1 MGVQRRRMGRGVGAG
16 RRRAAP
22 SCGALVCA
30 SVAAAT
36 VEEAL
41 ALMAQAKREGADVA
55 ELRLD
60 LLDAARFDAGRDLPA
75 LLAARPLPV
84 VVTYRPEWE
93 GGKYTGPEA
102 ARREALAL
110 AAALGAEYIDVE
122 MVVAKQV
129 LDGFPASV
137 WEGKTRV
144 IVSHHNFQGMPTEAE
159 LRGFYS
165 KCLDSGADI
174 VKLAMQA
181 HDLADVGRLLAV
193 LEGAAADGV
202 PMIALAMGEVGRVT
216 RLLQGRLGGFLT
228 FACLGDESQATAP
241 GQCTVSEI
249 QALYRLGGQGPG
261 TEVFGIVGSPIGH
274 SMSPAIHN
282 AAFQA
287 AGDDRVFVPVLV
299 EGELAPALDVLGKLF
314 KGLCVTIPHK
324 EAALAYASAPDALS
338 ASIGAAN
345 TLVRLEGDHGFAAH
359 NTDCLA
365 CVSAIERALVRKHGG
380 GSEDDALRGV
390 TVVCV
395 GAGGAARALV
405 YGCAAKGAKVVVANR
420 TLAKAQALADSVG
433 GTACSLEDLAAGR
446 VVAEGAGAVLANST
460 SLGMWPKQVDET
472 PVPAAALGG
481 GRFAVVFDAVYNPAE
496 TRLLREAKDAGAET
510 ANGVEMFVGQA
521 CEQYKFFTG
530 RSEAPASLMQDVVE
544 RRLGLKA

>member
-1 MGVQRRRMGRGVGAG
+1 
-16 RRRAAP
+16 
-22 SCGALVCA
+22 
-30 SVAAAT
+30 
-36 VEEAL
+36 
-41 ALMAQAKREGADVA
+41 MAQAKGEGADVA

-60 LLDAARFDAGRDLPA
+60 LMDPAGFDAGRDIPA
-75 LLAARPLPV
+75 LLEGRPLPV

-93 GGKYTGPEA
+93 GGQYTGPEK

-110 AAALGAEYIDVE
+110 AASLGAEYIDVE

-129 LDGFPASV
+129 LEGFPESV

-144 IVSHHNFQGMPTEAE
+144 IVSHHNFQGMPSERE

-165 KCLDSGADI
+165 QCLDAGADV

-181 HDLADVGRLLAV
+181 HDVADVGRLVGV
-193 LEGAAADGV
+193 LEGAVADGV

-216 RLLQGRLGGFLT
+216 RLLQGRLGGHLT

-241 GQCTVSEI
+241 GQCTVAEI
-249 QALYRLGGQGPG
+249 QALYRVGGQGAE
-261 TEVFGIVGSPIGH
+261 TEVFGIVGNPIGH

-282 AAFQA
+282 AAFQS

-299 EGELAPALDVLGKLF
+299 EGDLAPALDVLGKWF

-324 EAALAYASAPDALS
+324 EAALAYAREPDTLS

-345 TLVRLEGDHGFAAH
+345 TLVGLEGGGFAAH

-365 CVSAIERALVRKHGG
+365 CVSAIERALVRKRGG
-380 GSEDDALRGV
+380 TEADALKGV

-405 YGCAAKGAKVVVANR
+405 YGCAAKGAHVIVANR
-420 TLAKAQALADSVG
+420 TVAKAQALADSVG
-433 GTACSLEDLAAGR
+433 GSACSLADLSEGR

-460 SLGMWPKQVDET
+460 SLGMWPSQVDET
-472 PVPAAALGG
+472 PVPAAALAG

-496 TRLLREAKDAGAET
+496 TRLLREAAQAGAET

-530 RSEAPASLMQDVVE
+530 RAEAPADLMQDVVE
-544 RRLGLKA
+544 RRLGLKD